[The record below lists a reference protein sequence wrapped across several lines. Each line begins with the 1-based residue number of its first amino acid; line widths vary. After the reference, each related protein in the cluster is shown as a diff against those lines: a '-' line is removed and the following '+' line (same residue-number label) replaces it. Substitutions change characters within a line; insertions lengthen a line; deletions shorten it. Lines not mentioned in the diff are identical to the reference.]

1 MKKILFAAV
10 SALLITAFTV
20 SSVAAYSSPFSL
32 PEGKK
37 PGEVNAAAEI
47 AYSLR
52 EGGKYIYCNNPE
64 QLYDYNI
71 GKALIIENDLKGDV
85 FFSNENRNLTGKK
98 IYTGLQL
105 RNNSGEDIKVTVKN
119 VGYQLGIDWY
129 GQVEWTDFFDTEF
142 GLEKAGG
149 YYAFSKVYSP
159 VGFKETT
166 YTVPNGKYI
175 YVMGGTTAD
184 AYGNINVA
192 KTADRYCTDG
202 QVINGAV
209 YFTVDGPDKGVSAA
223 YVCYESAASPV
234 TTDQQQGYI
243 VERNGNSFGRQYL
256 GSAPFICAEAS
267 IAWNIDDSF
276 ADGKALPIKYK
287 VNYYTD
293 PANYGVYGEYTG
305 TPVTRNI
312 SGTVWYTHIN
322 SNNHSEY
329 IGTDMMP
336 FYCVTDSGESVVID
350 SKHNDGTGK
359 PANIGNWMI
368 VYEERLTFENSGDRA
383 RSFDLYMKNKGV
395 MAVTVRDKNG
405 NQIESHY
412 HWDADTPVCSIN
424 VPGGKTR
431 ELYLEYVLLAD
442 SYGSV
447 EHSVVAGAGYEEEEV
462 TDFGNG
468 DINGDD
474 EIDAAD
480 YILVKRHIIGNK
492 PLGDDKVKR
501 ADINGDGEVDAA
513 DYILIK
519 RHIIGNKLIP
529 GAKA

>member
-85 FFSNENRNLTGKK
+85 FFSDENRNLTGKK

-192 KTADRYCTDG
+192 KTADRYCANG

-209 YFTVDGPDKGVSAA
+209 YFTVDGPDKGVS
-223 YVCYESAASPV
+223 
-234 TTDQQQGYI
+234 
-243 VERNGNSFGRQYL
+243 
-256 GSAPFICAEAS
+256 
-267 IAWNIDDSF
+267 
-276 ADGKALPIKYK
+276 LPI
-287 VNYYTD
+287 NSR
-293 PANYGVYGEYTG
+293 A
-305 TPVTRNI
+305 I
-312 SGTVWYTHIN
+312 S
-322 SNNHSEY
+322 
-329 IGTDMMP
+329 
-336 FYCVTDSGESVVID
+336 
-350 SKHNDGTGK
+350 
-359 PANIGNWMI
+359 
-368 VYEERLTFENSGDRA
+368 
-383 RSFDLYMKNKGV
+383 
-395 MAVTVRDKNG
+395 
-405 NQIESHY
+405 
-412 HWDADTPVCSIN
+412 
-424 VPGGKTR
+424 
-431 ELYLEYVLLAD
+431 
-442 SYGSV
+442 
-447 EHSVVAGAGYEEEEV
+447 
-462 TDFGNG
+462 
-468 DINGDD
+468 
-474 EIDAAD
+474 
-480 YILVKRHIIGNK
+480 
-492 PLGDDKVKR
+492 
-501 ADINGDGEVDAA
+501 
-513 DYILIK
+513 
-519 RHIIGNKLIP
+519 
-529 GAKA
+529 